1 MEIPIN
7 YLAVLACAVSAM
19 VLGFLWYGPLFGK
32 AWMKEM
38 GMNMPSP
45 EEMKAMQKKMTKSYI
60 LMFIGALV
68 MAYVLA
74 HNVVMGSAFFDMQGV
89 GIGLQ
94 AGFWN
99 WLGIA
104 APVLMGAVLWEK
116 KTRKWFMITAGY
128 YLVLMLIMGAL
139 LGGWMA

>member
-1 MEIPIN
+1 MEVSIN
-7 YLAVLACAVSAM
+7 YLAVLACGISAM

-38 GMNMPSP
+38 GMTMPSK
-45 EEMKAMQKKMTKSYI
+45 EEMKAMQGKITKSYV

-74 HNVVMGSAFFDMQGV
+74 HSLTFAGAYLNDMSVSGALMG
-89 GIGLQ
+89 
-94 AGFWN
+94 GFWN
-99 WLGIA
+99 WLGFA

-116 KTRKWFMITAGY
+116 KTWRWFSITAGY
-128 YLVLMLIMGAL
+128 YLVLLLVMGAIL
-139 LGGWMA
+139 TSWS